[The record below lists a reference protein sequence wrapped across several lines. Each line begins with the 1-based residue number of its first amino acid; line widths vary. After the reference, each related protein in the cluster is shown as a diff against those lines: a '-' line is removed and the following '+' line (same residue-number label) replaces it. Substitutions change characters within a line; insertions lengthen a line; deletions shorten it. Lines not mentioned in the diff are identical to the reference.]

1 MMKKTGTTKW
11 WTKYFKR
18 ASEQELLDHSGAS
31 NMEEFNFDIDS
42 CEDLPGYN
50 AKHIDWLIAKDEYSD
65 TLAAD
70 GYDIIELCEMD
81 GNQFLGYI
89 AGGRLYDVGDDI
101 RDLIGLNESILR
113 KRNVEKMKKSLKE
126 SVSWDDLT
134 DVEKIVCE
142 YYADYYI
149 DHGYSIED
157 AVTQGCFDMMNDI
170 DGNDEIDDY
179 EDPDPRKIKSF
190 LMNQHKASSNRSS
203 KEQKKVL
210 YVIQDKH
217 GNQLSAPSED
227 DYELWDRVA
236 AMEARGRRG
245 LCVVAY
251 TEDLN
256 RNNSIKG
263 AGMRVKSLNEVKDDK
278 GVERYGINGEWW
290 YFTTHGVQPG
300 SVPKGIEIL
309 DVIDTANGTY
319 FCSDRVLNTSELR
332 YYDIKEKYP
341 KGLITEDTINKQ
353 FRKDIKRKYKDNQFI
368 NSVNKEK
375 RADTMSMVKGKGLD
389 KDPAFMKFV
398 KDHMDDKYPLKPFK
412 YKFPKHLEKNDFPF
426 YVTYYQEY
434 PIYEPAEGGYYY
446 PGRDAIYSKGFDTK
460 EEAEAH
466 VEELKNEDGEGGWE
480 KYSDGY
486 VRKGKY
492 VGDAEEIVIETR
504 KTYLSQEKGWKP
516 YQ

>member
-1 MMKKTGTTKW
+1 MNNK
-11 WTKYFKR
+11 
-18 ASEQELLDHSGAS
+18 
-31 NMEEFNFDIDS
+31 N
-42 CEDLPGYN
+42 
-50 AKHIDWLIAKDEYSD
+50 
-65 TLAAD
+65 
-70 GYDIIELCEMD
+70 
-81 GNQFLGYI
+81 YI
-89 AGGRLYDVGDDI
+89 K
-101 RDLIGLNESILR
+101 ESIQ
-113 KRNVEKMKKSLKE
+113 
-126 SVSWDDLT
+126 WDDLT
-134 DVEKIVCE
+134 GIEKVA
-142 YYADYYI
+142 YHYADDYVDQGDSI
-149 DHGYSIED
+149 DE
-157 AVTQGCFDMMNDI
+157 AVTQGCFDAINDF
-170 DGNDEIDDY
+170 DENGDLDDY
-179 EDPDPRKIKSF
+179 EDPDPRKIKEL
-190 LMNQHKASSNRSS
+190 LMNQYKAPSGRSS
-203 KEQKKVL
+203 KESKKVL
-210 YVIQDKH
+210 YVIKDSH

-256 RNNSIKG
+256 R
-263 AGMRVKSLNEVKDDK
+263 KSSNKLNEVKDDK
-278 GVERYGINGEWW
+278 GVERYGVNGEWW

-319 FCSDRVLNTSELR
+319 FCSDRVLNTSELK

-368 NSVNKEK
+368 NSVNKAK
-375 RADTMSMVKGKGLD
+375 RDSFIDMAGEDTPKTRNLANIVFPD
-389 KDPAFMKFV
+389 
-398 KDHMDDKYPLKPFK
+398 KPFK
-412 YKFPKHLEKNDFPF
+412 YDFPKYLEKNDFPF

-480 KYSDGY
+480 KRSDGY
-486 VRKGKY
+486 IREGKH

-504 KTYLSQEKGWKP
+504 KTYLSQEKGWEP

>member
-1 MMKKTGTTKW
+1 MPKNK
-11 WTKYFKR
+11 
-18 ASEQELLDHSGAS
+18 
-31 NMEEFNFDIDS
+31 
-42 CEDLPGYN
+42 
-50 AKHIDWLIAKDEYSD
+50 
-65 TLAAD
+65 
-70 GYDIIELCEMD
+70 
-81 GNQFLGYI
+81 
-89 AGGRLYDVGDDI
+89 
-101 RDLIGLNESILR
+101 
-113 KRNVEKMKKSLKE
+113 LKE
-126 SVSWDDLT
+126 SVLWDDLT
-134 DVEKIVCE
+134 DVEKIAYE
-142 YYADYYI
+142 YANDYVNQ
-149 DHGYSIED
+149 GYSIED

-170 DGNDEIDDY
+170 DERDDIDDY
-179 EDPDPRKIKSF
+179 EDPDPRKIKKF
-190 LMNQHKASSNRSS
+190 LMSKYKAPFGRKPS
-203 KEQKKVL
+203 KVYKPSL
-210 YVIQDKH
+210 FIIQDKH

-236 AMEARGRRG
+236 AMEARGKRG
-245 LCVVAY
+245 LRVVAY
-251 TEDLN
+251 TEDL
-256 RNNSIKG
+256 S
-263 AGMRVKSLNEVKDDK
+263 EVLDDK
-278 GVERYGINGEWW
+278 GVERYGVNGEWW

-341 KGLITEDTINKQ
+341 KGLIAEGANMKVKNLTEDTINKQ

-375 RADTMSMVKGKGLD
+375 RDDIIDMAGEDTPKTRNLANRMF
-389 KDPAFMKFV
+389 PN
-398 KDHMDDKYPLKPFK
+398 KPFK
-412 YKFPKHLEKNDFPF
+412 YKFPKHLEKHDFPF

-480 KYSDGY
+480 KYSNGY
-486 VRKGKY
+486 IREGKY

-504 KTYLSQEKGWKP
+504 KTYLSQEKGWEP

>member
-1 MMKKTGTTKW
+1 M
-11 WTKYFKR
+11 
-18 ASEQELLDHSGAS
+18 
-31 NMEEFNFDIDS
+31 NNI
-42 CEDLPGYN
+42 
-50 AKHIDWLIAKDEYSD
+50 
-65 TLAAD
+65 
-70 GYDIIELCEMD
+70 
-81 GNQFLGYI
+81 
-89 AGGRLYDVGDDI
+89 
-101 RDLIGLNESILR
+101 
-113 KRNVEKMKKSLKE
+113 KSLKE
-126 SVSWDDLT
+126 NL
-134 DVEKIVCE
+134 
-142 YYADYYI
+142 AD
-149 DHGYSIED
+149 
-157 AVTQGCFDMMNDI
+157 DI
-170 DGNDEIDDY
+170 DSLEKSINSMKIGDSVTVKNYKNGDIYKFVKLGNSNTIGAFKNVNGVNHMASPQHVFGWAKDSLIYANFKPQFNYNESVRD
-179 EDPDPRKIKSF
+179 
-190 LMNQHKASSNRSS
+190 MNKLNN
-203 KEQKKVL
+203 KNKVL
-210 YVIQDKH
+210 YVIKDSH

-245 LCVVAY
+245 LSVVVY
-251 TEDLN
+251 TE
-256 RNNSIKG
+256 
-263 AGMRVKSLNEVKDDK
+263 SLSEVLDDK
-278 GVERYGINGEWW
+278 GVERYGVNGEWW

-341 KGLITEDTINKQ
+341 KGLIKEGANMKVKNLTEDTINKQ

-368 NSVNKEK
+368 NSVNREK
-375 RADTMSMVKGKGLD
+375 RADTMSMVKEKGLD
-389 KDPAFMKFV
+389 KDPAMRKFV

-412 YKFPKHLEKNDFPF
+412 YKFPKHLEKHDFPF

-446 PGRDAIYSKGFDTK
+446 PGRDAIYSKGFNTK

-486 VRKGKY
+486 IRNGKY
-492 VGDAEEIVIETR
+492 VGDAEWLVIETR
-504 KTYLSQEKGWKP
+504 KTYLSQEKGWEP